1 MAWFNAS
8 INYCGLKKVGF
19 EGLKFTWLYQK
30 WDDIQIRER
39 LNRALASTDWHS
51 LFPSAKL
58 HHKSSSVFDHN
69 PLLLHLFS
77 KKKHQKYKKIFRFES
92 MWLKD
97 ERCEKVV
104 IEAWGEGLCITSG
117 FPILSCMESCR
128 NKLEVWNTTEY
139 VHVGKKIAFLQKRL
153 EGLEMQASS
162 SAVIKDLRETRVE
175 LNCWLDKEDAMLK
188 QRA

>member
-1 MAWFNAS
+1 MVEN
-8 INYCGLKKVGF
+8 
-19 EGLKFTWLYQK
+19 
-30 WDDIQIRER
+30 
-39 LNRALASTDWHS
+39 
-51 LFPSAKL
+51 
-58 HHKSSSVFDHN
+58 
-69 PLLLHLFS
+69 
-77 KKKHQKYKKIFRFES
+77 
-92 MWLKD
+92 
-97 ERCEKVV
+97 ERCEDIVT
-104 IEAWGEGLCITSG
+104 EAWGEGLCLASD